1 MNYAVLLQDT
11 TPDTSGYMVAGY
23 VIFAVIMA
31 IYIVSFLA
39 RGRNLQRD
47 LSTLETMKA
56 ESKAVAPRPP
66 RKRAGRK
73 AQPARTRGGTRGQA
87 KRRGAG
93 RR

>member
-31 IYIVSFLA
+31 IYVVSFLA

-47 LSTLETMKA
+47 LSTLQTMKA
-56 ESKAVAPRPP
+56 ESKATAPQPP
-66 RKRAGRK
+66 RKRAVRK
-73 AQPARTRGGTRGQA
+73 AKPGRTRGGPRGPA
-87 KRRGAG
+87 KRPSP
-93 RR
+93 RRR

>member
-11 TPDTSGYMVAGY
+11 TPDTSGYMLAGY

-39 RGRNLQRD
+39 RGRNLERD
-47 LSTLETMKA
+47 LSTLESMKA
-56 ESKAVAPRPP
+56 ESKAMAPQPP
-66 RKRAGRK
+66 RKRALRK
-73 AQPARTRGGTRGQA
+73 AKAEKTQGGRRGRA
-87 KRRGAG
+87 SKRGAG

>member
-31 IYIVSFLA
+31 IYVVSFLA
-39 RGRNLQRD
+39 RGRNLERD

-56 ESKAVAPRPP
+56 ESKAMTAQPP
-66 RKRAGRK
+66 RKGAVRK
-73 AQPARTRGGTRGQA
+73 AKPARARGGSRGQA
-87 KRRGAG
+87 RRRGAG

>member
-11 TPDTSGYMVAGY
+11 PPDTSGYMVAGY

-31 IYIVSFLA
+31 IYIVSYLA
-39 RGRNLQRD
+39 RGRNLERD

-56 ESKAVAPRPP
+56 ESKAITPQPP
-66 RKRAGRK
+66 RKRALGK
-73 AQPARTRGGTRGQA
+73 AKPERTRGGTRGQA
-87 KRRGAG
+87 RSRGAG